1 MVDEHAVLSL
11 PSYTEALGNYIRT
24 RNEAGLYHASLLGK
38 AGVEA
43 SLGPDEIIALH
54 AEALEG
60 ALEGLSYRQVAGAS
74 VDALQFLLEVMIAY
88 GVQYQQFLELRSQEQ
103 IREAQRLN
111 EEKTLLL
118 ATVSHEMRTPITV
131 AQGTLDL
138 ASRSLARRQIDQVP
152 TLLESARQALTRL
165 SRLTADLYE
174 ASRGENPQIHLEPQD
189 LITIVCQAC
198 QWAQAPAAEKGIALV
213 SDLTASSITVDGDA
227 DALLSVFSNL
237 LSNAIRYT
245 PASGHVTVRDGGDDN
260 RVWIDVADT
269 GMGMT
274 AEVRQHVF
282 DKFYRAPEAR
292 VIESQGLG
300 LGLSLARHLVLGH
313 GGELTVESTA
323 GEGSTFRV
331 ILPRRTAHSTHEG
344 GPRHD
349 DRSAAP

>member
-1 MVDEHAVLSL
+1 MDAAIPLDRYGQVLAEYLKNPGEQALYDASL
-11 PSYTEALGNYIRT
+11 VSQDLVHQGVGPEEIVALHMEAL
-24 RNEAGLYHASLLGK
+24 
-38 AGVEA
+38 
-43 SLGPDEIIALH
+43 DQ
-54 AEALEG
+54 ALEG
-60 ALEGLSYRQVAGAS
+60 FTPREQARCVGHAH
-74 VDALQFLLEVMIAY
+74 QFLLEVMIAY